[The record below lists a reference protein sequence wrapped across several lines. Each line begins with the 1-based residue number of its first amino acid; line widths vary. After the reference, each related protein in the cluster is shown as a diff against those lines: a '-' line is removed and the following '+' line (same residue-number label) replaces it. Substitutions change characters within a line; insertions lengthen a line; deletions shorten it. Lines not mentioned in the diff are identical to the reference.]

1 MIKKY
6 KMYAILVVNAL
17 LRRRSRMLIALLAV
31 AVGATI
37 ISGMITVYNE
47 VPQQLG
53 REFRAY
59 GANLLLLPGQ
69 DHTVLPEA
77 TVQEVGKLLN
87 GYEIV
92 GMAPFLYERVKI
104 NEKPVFTGG
113 TDFSMLQKVS
123 PYWQINGTWPEPGK
137 QEILIGDEI
146 AQQMG
151 IKPGQTVVVNGGA
164 ELPEVQLVV
173 SGIVHT
179 GGKEEQFAFME
190 LGLLQELLQKPQQ
203 ISLVQLSVVADGAGL
218 ASIQQEIRQKTPAV
232 EPQLV
237 QQIASSEETVL
248 SKLQALVLLVTV
260 VVLLLTLICVATT
273 MMAVVTE
280 RRKEIGLK
288 KALGAEN
295 RHIILEFLGEGC
307 VLGLFGGLLGSG
319 LGYLFA
325 QSVSL
330 QVFNRSIA
338 FVPLIAVLSVLLSI
352 AVTGAASLLPVRIAT
367 NVEPAT
373 VLRGE

>member
-6 KMYAILVVNAL
+6 KMFAILVINAL

-69 DHTVLPEA
+69 DRTVLPEE
-77 TVQEVGKLLN
+77 TVQKVGKLLK

-113 TDFSMLQKVS
+113 TNFSMLQKVS
-123 PYWQINGTWPEPGK
+123 PYWQLNGTWPEPGK
-137 QEILIGDEI
+137 QEILLGDEI
-146 AQQMG
+146 ARQLG
-151 IKPGQTVVVNGGA
+151 IKPGQTVVVSGGA
-164 ELPEVQLVV
+164 ELPEAQLVV

-190 LGLLQELLQKPQQ
+190 LGLLQKLLQKPQQ

-218 ASIQQEIRQKTPAV
+218 ASIQQEIRQKVPAV

-237 QQIASSEETVL
+237 QQIARSEETVL
-248 SKLQALVLLVTV
+248 SKLQALVLLVTA

>member
-6 KMYAILVVNAL
+6 KMFAILVINAL

-69 DHTVLPEA
+69 DRTVLPEE
-77 TVQEVGKLLN
+77 TVQEVSKLLK

-113 TDFSMLQKVS
+113 TNFSMLQKVS
-123 PYWQINGTWPEPGK
+123 PYWQLNGTWPEPGK
-137 QEILIGDEI
+137 QEILLGDEI
-146 AQQMG
+146 AQQLG
-151 IKPGQTVVVNGGA
+151 IKPGQTVVVSGGA
-164 ELPEVQLVV
+164 ELPEAQLVV

-190 LGLLQELLQKPQQ
+190 LGLLQKLLQKPQQ

-218 ASIQQEIRQKTPAV
+218 ASIQQEIRQKAPAV

-237 QQIASSEETVL
+237 QQIARSEETVL
-248 SKLQALVLLVTV
+248 SKLQALVLLVTA

>member
-190 LGLLQELLQKPQQ
+190 LGLLQKLLQKPQQ

-330 QVFNRSIA
+330 QVFNRPIA

>member
-6 KMYAILVVNAL
+6 RMYVILVVNAL

-69 DHTVLPEA
+69 DQTVLPEA

-113 TDFSMLQKVS
+113 TNFSTLRKVS

-151 IKPGQTVVVNGGA
+151 IKPGQTVLVNGGA
-164 ELPEVQLVV
+164 ELPEVQMVV

-190 LGLLQELLQKPQQ
+190 LSLLQKLLQKPQQ

-218 ASIQQEIRQKTPAV
+218 ASIQQEIRQKIPAV

-248 SKLQALVLLVTV
+248 SKLQALVLLVTA

-307 VLGLFGGLLGSG
+307 VLGLFGGMLGSG

>member
-77 TVQEVGKLLN
+77 TVQEIGKLLN

-190 LGLLQELLQKPQQ
+190 LGLLQKLLQKPQQ